1 MRPSPII
8 KLVKSIFVSSI
19 TSRSGKTV
27 ITLGLA
33 LNSKVFTG
41 FFKPF
46 QEKMIT
52 VNGQQV
58 EEDAYLMQSVID
70 FEASPAELCPF
81 PRESI
86 PSLTMDQVMEAYE
99 RVSKNKELMI
109 VEGVELIT
117 AGFLYGLS
125 GFDIVERL
133 KSDIILLSNTD
144 PESLDRLAMMKHY
157 MDYRGIPLKGVIL
170 NFCDD
175 VGIENFLKSKGIPVL
190 GSMPYTPSLRTLHVF
205 EIVEELNGLVLAG
218 NENLNNL
225 VEKTIIGAMS
235 RDSALR
241 YFERVPNK
249 AVITGGDRNDVSL
262 AALDT
267 SMACLILTGGLLP
280 SQEVID
286 RARSLGVPLI
296 SVREDTLAASEVID
310 KMIARIDPNDEKKIK
325 LIKDEV
331 AKNIDVGRI
340 LR

>member
-1 MRPSPII
+1 
-8 KLVKSIFVSSI
+8 VKSIFVSSI
-19 TSRSGKTV
+19 TPRSGKTV

-46 QEKMIT
+46 QEKLIT
-52 VNGQQV
+52 VNGHLV
-58 EEDAYLMQSVID
+58 EEDAYLMQSIID
-70 FEASPAELCPF
+70 FEASTSELCPF

-86 PSLTMDQVMEAYE
+86 PSLTMDQIVDAYE
-99 RVSKNKELMI
+99 RVSKGKELMI
-109 VEGVELIT
+109 IEGVEFIT

-133 KSDIILLSNTD
+133 GSDFILLSNAD
-144 PESLDRLAMMKHY
+144 QDSLDRLALIKHY
-157 MDYRGIPLKGVIL
+157 LDYRGIPLKGVIL

-175 VGIENFLKSKGIPVL
+175 VGLENFLRSKGIPVV
-190 GSMPYTPSLRTLHVF
+190 GSMPYTPSLRALHVF
-205 EIVEELNGLVLAG
+205 EIVEELNGIVLAG
-218 NENLNNL
+218 NENLGNI

-235 RDSALR
+235 RESALR

-262 AALDT
+262 AALET
-267 SMACLILTGGLLP
+267 STSCLILTGGLLP

-286 RARSLGVPLI
+286 RARSLGVPLV
-296 SVREDTLAASEVID
+296 SVRDDTLTASEAID
-310 KMIARIDPNDEKKIK
+310 RMIARIDPNDEKKIR
-325 LIKDEV
+325 LIKEEV
-331 AKNIDVGRI
+331 ARNVDVSRI

>member
-1 MRPSPII
+1 M
-8 KLVKSIFVSSI
+8 KSIFVSSI
-19 TSRSGKTV
+19 TPRSGKTV

-46 QEKMIT
+46 QEKLIT
-52 VNGQQV
+52 VNGHLV
-58 EEDAYLMQSVID
+58 EEDAYLMQSIID
-70 FEASPAELCPF
+70 FEASTSELCPF

-86 PSLTMDQVMEAYE
+86 PSLTMDQIVDAYE
-99 RVSKNKELMI
+99 RVSKGKELMI
-109 VEGVELIT
+109 IEGVEFIT

-133 KSDIILLSNTD
+133 GSDFILLSNAD
-144 PESLDRLAMMKHY
+144 QDSLDRLALIKHY
-157 MDYRGIPLKGVIL
+157 LDYRGIPLKGVIL

-175 VGIENFLKSKGIPVL
+175 VGLENFLRSKGIPVV
-190 GSMPYTPSLRTLHVF
+190 GSMPYTPSLRALHVF
-205 EIVEELNGLVLAG
+205 EIVEELNGIVLAG
-218 NENLNNL
+218 NENLGNI

-235 RDSALR
+235 RESALR

-262 AALDT
+262 AALET
-267 SMACLILTGGLLP
+267 STSCLILTGGLLP

-286 RARSLGVPLI
+286 RARSLGVPLV
-296 SVREDTLAASEVID
+296 SVRDDTLTASEAID
-310 KMIARIDPNDEKKIK
+310 RMIARIDPNDEKKIR
-325 LIKDEV
+325 LIKEEV
-331 AKNIDVGRI
+331 ARNVDVSRI

>member
-1 MRPSPII
+1 M
-8 KLVKSIFVSSI
+8 KSIFVSSI
-19 TSRSGKTV
+19 TPRSGKTV

-46 QEKMIT
+46 REKMIT

-70 FEASPAELCPF
+70 FEASTSELCPF
-81 PRESI
+81 PTESI
-86 PSLTMDQVMEAYE
+86 PSLTMEQVINAYD

-109 VEGVELIT
+109 VEGVEFIT

-125 GFDIVERL
+125 AFDIVERL
-133 KSDIILLSNTD
+133 KSDFILLCNSD
-144 PESLDRLAMMKHY
+144 RESLDRMAMIKHY

-170 NFCDD
+170 NYCDD
-175 VGIENFLKSKGIPVL
+175 VGLENFLASKGIPVV

-205 EIVEELNGLVLAG
+205 EIVEELNGIVLAG
-218 NENLNNL
+218 NGGLDNL

-235 RDSALR
+235 RESALR
-241 YFERVPNK
+241 YFERAPNK
-249 AVITGGDRNDVSL
+249 AVITGGDRNDVAL

-267 SMACLILTGGLLP
+267 STSCIILTGGLLP
-280 SQEVID
+280 SREVID
-286 RARSLGVPLI
+286 RARAAGVPLV
-296 SVREDTLAASEVID
+296 SVREDTLAASEAID
-310 KMIARIDPNDEKKIK
+310 KMIARIDPADEKKIK
-325 LIKDEV
+325 LIKEV
-331 AKNIDVGRI
+331 VARNIDVNRI

>member
-1 MRPSPII
+1 M
-8 KLVKSIFVSSI
+8 KSIFVSSI
-19 TSRSGKTV
+19 TPRSGKTV

-46 QEKMIT
+46 QENMIT
-52 VNGQQV
+52 VNGHQV

-70 FEASPAELCPF
+70 FEASTAELCPF
-81 PRESI
+81 PKESI
-86 PSLTMDQVMEAYE
+86 PSLTMDQVVEAYE
-99 RVSKNKELMI
+99 RVSINKELMI
-109 VEGVELIT
+109 VEGVEFIT

-133 KSDIILLSNTD
+133 KSDFILLCNAD
-144 PESLDRLAMMKHY
+144 QESLDRLAMIKQY
-157 MDYRGIPLKGVIL
+157 LDYRHIPLKGAIL

-175 VGIENFLKSKGIPVL
+175 PGLENFLKSKGIPII

-205 EIVEELNGLVLAG
+205 EIVEELNGIVLAG

-235 RDSALR
+235 RDSALK
-241 YFERVPNK
+241 YFERMPNK
-249 AVITGGDRNDVSL
+249 AVITGGDRNDVLL

-267 SMACLILTGGLLP
+267 STACVVLTGGLLP

-286 RARSLGVPLI
+286 RARAIGVPLI
-296 SVREDTLAASEVID
+296 SVREDTLAASETIE
-310 KMIARIDPNDEKKIK
+310 KLIARIDPTDEKKIK

-331 AKNIDVGRI
+331 AKNIDVNRI
-340 LR
+340 LY

>member
-1 MRPSPII
+1 M
-8 KLVKSIFVSSI
+8 
-19 TSRSGKTV
+19 

-52 VNGQQV
+52 VNGHQV

-70 FEASPAELCPF
+70 FEASTLELCPF
-81 PRESI
+81 PKESI
-86 PSLTMDQVMEAYE
+86 PSLTMEQVVDAYD

-109 VEGVELIT
+109 VEGVEFIT

-133 KSDIILLSNTD
+133 KSDFILLCNAD
-144 PESLDRLAMMKHY
+144 PDALDRLAMIKHY
-157 MDYRGIPLKGVIL
+157 LDYRGIPLKGVIL
-170 NFCDD
+170 NYCND
-175 VGIENFLKSKGIPVL
+175 VGLENFLKSKGIPIV

-205 EIVEELNGLVLAG
+205 EIVEQLNGIVLAG
-218 NENLNNL
+218 NDNLNNL
-225 VEKTIIGAMS
+225 VEKIIIGAMS

-249 AVITGGDRNDVSL
+249 AVITGGDRNDILL

-267 SMACLILTGGLLP
+267 STACILLTGGLLP

-286 RARSLGVPLI
+286 RAHALSVPLI
-296 SVREDTLAASEVID
+296 SVREDTLSTSETIE
-310 KMIARIDPNDEKKIK
+310 KMIARIDPTDEKKIK
-325 LIKDEV
+325 LIKEEV
-331 AKNIDVGRI
+331 AKNIDVNRI
-340 LR
+340 LY

>member
-1 MRPSPII
+1 M
-8 KLVKSIFVSSI
+8 KSIFVSSI
-19 TSRSGKTV
+19 TPRSGKTV

-46 QEKMIT
+46 QENVIT
-52 VNGQQV
+52 VNGHQV

-70 FEASPAELCPF
+70 FEASTAELCPF
-81 PRESI
+81 PKESI
-86 PSLTMDQVMEAYE
+86 PSLTMDQVAEAYG

-109 VEGVELIT
+109 VEGVEFIT

-133 KSDIILLSNTD
+133 KSDFILLCNSD
-144 PESLDRLAMMKHY
+144 QESLDRLAMIKHY
-157 MDYRGIPLKGVIL
+157 LDYRGIPLKGVIL

-175 VGIENFLKSKGIPVL
+175 PGLENFLKAKGIPVV
-190 GSMPYTPSLRTLHVF
+190 GSMPYTPSLSTLHVF
-205 EIVEELNGLVLAG
+205 EIVEALNGIVLAG
-218 NENLNNL
+218 NDNVNNL

-235 RDSALR
+235 RDSALK

-249 AVITGGDRNDVSL
+249 AVITGGDRNDVLL
-262 AALDT
+262 AALQT
-267 SMACLILTGGLLP
+267 STACVVLTGGLLP

-286 RARSLGVPLI
+286 RARALRVPLI
-296 SVREDTLAASEVID
+296 SVREDTLAASETID
-310 KMIARIDPNDEKKIK
+310 RMIARIDPTDEKKIK

-331 AKNIDVGRI
+331 AKNVDVNRI
-340 LR
+340 LH

>member
-1 MRPSPII
+1 MRLSPII

-86 PSLTMDQVMEAYE
+86 PSLTMGQVMEAYG

-109 VEGVELIT
+109 VEGVEHIT

-133 KSDIILLSNTD
+133 KSDMILLSNTD

-170 NFCDD
+170 NFATTWA
-175 VGIENFLKSKGIPVL
+175 S
-190 GSMPYTPSLRTLHVF
+190 RTSS
-205 EIVEELNGLVLAG
+205 
-218 NENLNNL
+218 
-225 VEKTIIGAMS
+225 GARAS
-235 RDSALR
+235 RCWAPCR
-241 YFERVPNK
+241 
-249 AVITGGDRNDVSL
+249 
-262 AALDT
+262 
-267 SMACLILTGGLLP
+267 ILPRSGRSTC
-280 SQEVID
+280 S
-286 RARSLGVPLI
+286 RSWRSL
-296 SVREDTLAASEVID
+296 TASFWR
-310 KMIARIDPNDEKKIK
+310 ATRT
-325 LIKDEV
+325 
-331 AKNIDVGRI
+331 
-340 LR
+340 